1 MIWISVN
8 GKAINIS
15 LAGNLLPSNP
25 CGCHWNQYNAKLDT
39 KDKKI
44 NFLNIPNWLFD
55 FFFLFDQKILL
66 KEVLSI
72 SSYRRHKRKSSC
84 RCMIFQKFRS
94 ALPIFFLSLLTVAS
108 PIGHFPEEKPFET
121 EYTNSFKFAI
131 LNEFMTWFIDLK
143 PTII

>member
-55 FFFLFDQKILL
+55 FFFSFWSKNLVERDSFYFL
-66 KEVLSI
+66 I
-72 SSYRRHKRKSSC
+72 SYDIKGNLPVVVWSFRNSVPH
-84 RCMIFQKFRS
+84 FQ
-94 ALPIFFLSLLTVAS
+94 FFLSLLTVAS
-108 PIGHFPEEKPFET
+108 PIGHFKEEKPFET